1 MLRFGSTEVPVI
13 LVNESAEGLGVLT
26 GDPGKLRVNRI
37 GLLKTNSVWYEV
49 RVIYVLRN
57 ESADMDGVE
66 QEGKFR
72 LGLQRLREIP
82 RQNEARIN
90 CWRSRIVG
98 FLLPRESCGTFTGL
112 SLTVLSV
119 TLVLAL
125 LVFAT
130 TTWTHVR
137 PMITGWLHGQPADA
151 GTAREAGKAA
161 ATASD
166 VAPGVFRDLARRVPG
181 AEVFL
186 LPEVAEAMGLIASEQ
201 AEIRH
206 LSETTR
212 QALAEVQRRWP
223 DDSRQAHAHRRA
235 MIQEA
240 ARRETLLLVTGLQ
253 RQRWERLSQ

>member
-1 MLRFGSTEVPVI
+1 
-13 LVNESAEGLGVLT
+13 
-26 GDPGKLRVNRI
+26 
-37 GLLKTNSVWYEV
+37 
-49 RVIYVLRN
+49 
-57 ESADMDGVE
+57 
-66 QEGKFR
+66 
-72 LGLQRLREIP
+72 
-82 RQNEARIN
+82 
-90 CWRSRIVG
+90 
-98 FLLPRESCGTFTGL
+98 
-112 SLTVLSV
+112 
-119 TLVLAL
+119 
-125 LVFAT
+125 
-130 TTWTHVR
+130 
-137 PMITGWLHGQPADA
+137 
-151 GTAREAGKAA
+151 
-161 ATASD
+161 